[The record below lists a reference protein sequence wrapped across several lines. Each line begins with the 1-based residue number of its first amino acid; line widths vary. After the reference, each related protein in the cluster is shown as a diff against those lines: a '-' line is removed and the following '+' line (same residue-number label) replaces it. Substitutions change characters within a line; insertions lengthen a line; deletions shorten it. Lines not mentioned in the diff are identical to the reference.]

1 MRKIKSTLP
10 IFILLLLGGYAF
22 AQLPA
27 DKAVKESAGSKEV
40 TIERPELKY
49 TAQDR
54 RDPFWGPT
62 SGQPQPG
69 VEPGV
74 PAAQKNPL
82 PQLTVQGVI
91 WGGNLPQAIIN
102 NKVLKVGDTIE
113 GAQVKNIGKEGITVL
128 FEGSEYNLSSSATG
142 SGPAKKPQGG

>member
-1 MRKIKSTLP
+1 MRKTKSTLP
-10 IFILLLLGGYAF
+10 VFIILLLGGYAF
-22 AQLPA
+22 AQEAA
-27 DKAVKESAGSKEV
+27 DQAAKENVGSTEV

-49 TAQDR
+49 TAQDS
-54 RDPFWGPT
+54 RDPFQSAT

-69 VEPGV
+69 AESGV
-74 PAAQKNPL
+74 PAAEKKAL

-128 FEGSEYNLSSSATG
+128 FEGSEYNLSSPATG
-142 SGPAKKPQGG
+142 PGPAKNPQGG